1 MNLRIGSIIQMATPE
16 KEDVMAKKKLK
27 KKVQRRDSAG
37 KISGPVKQSA
47 REVWLA
53 GLGALNIA
61 QQEGGKIIER
71 GSKLFEKLVEEGS
84 KFESKARGDI
94 EGAVSDLRGEVENR
108 TESMR
113 KQASD
118 NWDKLEKIFEDRVAR
133 ALAGL
138 GIPTRDDINGLS
150 ARVGELAEQVRKLDE
165 GRASTRGSTKSKSSS
180 KKKTSKKAGKKTG
193 KKTGK
198 KAVKKTVVKKSGSDK
213 S

>member
-1 MNLRIGSIIQMATPE
+1 MAT
-16 KEDVMAKKKLK
+16 KKLK
-27 KKVQRRDSAG
+27 KKVHRRDTASN
-37 KISGPVKQSA
+37 ITEPVKQSA

-53 GLGALNIA
+53 GLGALHIA
-61 QQEGGKIIER
+61 QQEGGKILER
-71 GSKLFEKLVEEGS
+71 GSKLFDKLVQEGN
-84 KFESKARGDI
+84 KFESKARDDI
-94 EGAVSDLRGEVENR
+94 GGAVSDLRGEVEQR

-150 ARVGELAEQVRKLDE
+150 ARVGELADQVRKLDQ
-165 GRASTRGSTKSKSSS
+165 GKASTGVASKSRSSS
-180 KKKTSKKAGKKTG
+180 KKKTTKKAGKKTAKKAA
-193 KKTGK
+193 KKTAK
-198 KAVKKTVVKKSGSDK
+198 KTVKKTVVKKSGSDK

>member
-1 MNLRIGSIIQMATPE
+1 
-16 KEDVMAKKKLK
+16 MAKKKLK
-27 KKVQRRDSAG
+27 KKVQRRDTAG
-37 KISGPVKQSA
+37 KISDPVKQSA

-61 QQEGGKIIER
+61 QQEGGKVLER
-71 GSKLFEKLVEEGS
+71 GSKLFQRLVEEGS
-84 KFESKARGDI
+84 KFEGKARSDI
-94 EGAVSDLRGEVENR
+94 EGAVSDFRGEVEQR
-108 TESMR
+108 TESVR

-150 ARVGELAEQVRKLDE
+150 ARVADLAEQVRKMD
-165 GRASTRGSTKSKSSS
+165 SGSTGTRSTATKSAP
-180 KKKTSKKAGKKTG
+180 KKKTTKKAG

-198 KAVKKTVVKKSGSDK
+198 KAVKKTVVKKSGSDNA
-213 S
+213 

>member
-1 MNLRIGSIIQMATPE
+1 
-16 KEDVMAKKKLK
+16 MAKKKLK
-27 KKVQRRDSAG
+27 KKVQRGGSAS
-37 KISGPVKQSA
+37 KLSEPVMQSA

-84 KFESKARGDI
+84 KFEGKARNDL
-94 EGAVSDLRGEVENR
+94 EGAVSDLRGEVEDRMSGVKQR
-108 TESMR
+108 TDAMR

-118 NWDKLEKIFEDRVAR
+118 NWDKLEKIFEERVAR

-150 ARVGELAEQVRKLDE
+150 KRVEDLATQVALLDAARAPASGK
-165 GRASTRGSTKSKSSS
+165 ASTTRKPASS
-180 KKKTSKKAGKKTG
+180 KKKTTKKAGR
-193 KKTGK
+193 KTGK
-198 KAVKKTVVKKSGSDK
+198 KAVKKTVRKKAGSAK